1 MATPLAH
8 LSETLHNDVN
18 ASLCANLP
26 IRVRAIF
33 RLARTAL
40 HLANGMLT
48 VALVYPFIT
57 QGARRALKQRW
68 SRQLLSVLGVRL
80 NVTAG
85 IPQIVGA
92 GDTPHSK
99 YPWSAAN
106 GTGNTHPSGLLVANH
121 ISFLDIFVINA
132 WAPAA
137 FVSKDDVRGWP
148 LIGWLS
154 QHTDTIFM
162 QRGSRRAA
170 QATRDQL
177 VSQLRAGQL
186 VAVFPEGTTSD
197 GHSVQA
203 FHSAL
208 FQSAID
214 ATAPVMPLALR
225 YFDAHSHQ
233 PSHAADYVGDM
244 TLVSCMWSIASSGGL
259 IAQLS
264 PLPMIASAG
273 VDRRHLAA
281 HTHRTIAHLLAQ
293 MVNPSPKVLPA
304 AGTAGE
310 TPDGLPIAQR

>member
-1 MATPLAH
+1 MATSLAH
-8 LSETLHNDVN
+8 SSETLHNDVN

-48 VALVYPFIT
+48 AALVYPFIT
-57 QGARRALKQRW
+57 QGSRRALKQRW
-68 SRQLLSVLGVRL
+68 SRQLLSVLGVHL
-80 NVTAG
+80 KISEG

-92 GDTPHSK
+92 GGTPHSK
-99 YPWSAAN
+99 PPWGAAHETRN
-106 GTGNTHPSGLLVANH
+106 AHPTGLLVANH

-154 QHTDTIFM
+154 QRTDTIFM

-197 GHSVQA
+197 GHGVQA

-214 ATAPVMPLALR
+214 ASAPVMPLALR

-244 TLVSCMWSIASSGGL
+244 TLVSCLWSIASSEGL

-264 PLPMIASAG
+264 PLPTLATTG

-281 HTHRTIAHLLAQ
+281 HTHRAIAHFLAQ
-293 MVNPSPKVLPA
+293 MVNPSPKVSPA

-310 TPDGLPIAQR
+310 TPDGLPIAQQ

>member
-8 LSETLHNDVN
+8 SSEILHNDVN

-80 NVTAG
+80 NITAG

-99 YPWSAAN
+99 DSWSAAD
-106 GTGNTHPSGLLVANH
+106 GPGNTHPTGLLVANH

-154 QHTDTIFM
+154 QRTDTIFM

-197 GHSVQA
+197 GHGVQA

-214 ATAPVMPLALR
+214 ASAPVIPLALR

-244 TLVSCMWSIASSGGL
+244 TLVSCLWSIASSGGL
-259 IAQLS
+259 IVQLS
-264 PLPMIASAG
+264 PLPTIATAG

-281 HTHRTIAHLLAQ
+281 HTHRSITHLLVQ
-293 MVNPSPKVLPA
+293 MLNPNPKVSPA